1 MTFTLPDLP
10 FAKDA
15 LEPHMSAETFDFHHG
30 KHHNAYVTKGNELLE
45 KEADLQ
51 DKSLEEI
58 VVAAYK
64 AGKTPLFNNA
74 AQHWNHSFFWNC
86 LSPNG
91 GGEDKLPSELKAK
104 IDSDLGGYEQFK
116 KDFVDAC
123 VSQFGSGWGWLVMD
137 NDSGKLEIMKTPNA
151 ETPFIHGKTALLTC
165 DVWEHAYYIDYR
177 NARPKF
183 VESFVDNMANWDFV
197 AQNMQAGPQK
207 IAA

>member
-1 MTFTLPDLP
+1 MSFTLPDLP
-10 FAKDA
+10 FTKDA

-45 KEADLQ
+45 KEPDLKG
-51 DKSLEEI
+51 KSLEEI
-58 VVAAYK
+58 VLAAHK
-64 AGKTPLFNNA
+64 DGNTPLFNNA

-91 GGEDKLPSELKAK
+91 GGEDNIPSDLKAK
-104 IDSDLGGYEQFK
+104 IDSDLGGFEQFK

-151 ETPFIHGKTALLTC
+151 DTPFQYGKTALLTC

-183 VESFVDNMANWDFV
+183 VESFVENMANWDFA